1 MRSMS
6 ILQPIHER
14 LLLGPGPSNA
24 HASVLEAMS
33 RPLLGHLDPEFLAL
47 VDRVKDGLR
56 TVFATANPMTLPISA
71 TGSAGM
77 EAALVNLLER
87 GDRIVVGVNGVFGG
101 RMAEVARRAGAEVT
115 AVEARWGTALDPN
128 AMADA
133 ISRVRPRVVS
143 FVHAETSTGVCQP
156 VEEIARAARDAG
168 ALVVLDCVTSLGG
181 RPVLL
186 DAWGIDAAYSGTQKC
201 LSCSPGLSPVS
212 FSERAL
218 ERVKS
223 RTSPVQS
230 WYLDLSLL
238 ASYFAGAKRV
248 YHHTAPISAIY
259 GLAAGLD
266 RVLEEG
272 LPARFARHAAAGK
285 RLVAGLEPL
294 GFEPLVAEADRLP
307 MLTSVRLPAR
317 VREQGEAALRTRLLE
332 DFEIEVGGGLGPL
345 AGEIWRIGLMG
356 ENARPEVVDRLL
368 EALRKLL
375 G

>member
-1 MRSMS
+1 MRPMA
-6 ILQPIHER
+6 ILKPIRER

-33 RPLLGHLDPEFLAL
+33 RPLLGHLDPEFLGL
-47 VDRVKDGLR
+47 VDRVKEGLR
-56 TVFATANPMTLPISA
+56 TVFSTANAMTLPLSA

-77 EAALVNLLER
+77 EAAIVNLIEP

-101 RMAEVARRAGAEVT
+101 RMAEVSRRAGAEVAT
-115 AVEARWGTALDPN
+115 VEASWGTALDAG
-128 AMADA
+128 AMAET
-133 ISRVRPRVVS
+133 INRVRPRVVA

-156 VEEIARAARDAG
+156 VEDIARSARDAG
-168 ALVVLDCVTSLGG
+168 ALVVLDCVTSLAG
-181 RPVLL
+181 RPVTL

-212 FSERAL
+212 FSDRAL
-218 ERVKS
+218 ERVKT
-223 RTSPVQS
+223 RTRPVQS
-230 WYLDLSLL
+230 WYFDLSLL

-248 YHHTAPISAIY
+248 YHHTAPISSIY

-285 RLVAGLEPL
+285 YLVTGLESL

-317 VREQGEAALRTRLLE
+317 VRALGEAAVRARLLDE
-332 DFEIEVGGGLGPL
+332 FDIEVGGGLGPL

-375 G
+375 A